1 MLARGMRA
9 GCGEPARG
17 PLPNGRRR
25 AQVCLFSYGQSG
37 AGKTHTM
44 QGGRAPD
51 AQGIIPRS
59 VFKARP
65 ALPRRALPGRDALSR
80 MRRAAAQRAR
90 SVLPLDACAIGGCVQ
105 QDHNSLACMSVEC
118 MLGASHCC
126 ACTHALASRVTCD
139 PIRPGPGRPCSAA
152 RTVQAARWDATLQ
165 APVVRCRGTL

>member
-90 SVLPLDACAIGGCVQ
+90 SVLPLDACAIARMCHWGLRPTGPQQLGMHVCRVHAGGEPLLRVHACPGVQ
-105 QDHNSLACMSVEC
+105 GNL
-118 MLGASHCC
+118 
-126 ACTHALASRVTCD
+126 
-139 PIRPGPGRPCSAA
+139 
-152 RTVQAARWDATLQ
+152 
-165 APVVRCRGTL
+165 

>member
-9 GCGEPARG
+9 GCGEPPRG

-90 SVLPLDACAIGGCVQ
+90 SVLPLHACAIGGLRPSGPQ
-105 QDHNSLACMSVEC
+105 QLACLS
-118 MLGASHCC
+118 GACWRR
-126 ACTHALASRVTCD
+126 TTV
-139 PIRPGPGRPCSAA
+139 A
-152 RTVQAARWDATLQ
+152 RTRMPWH
-165 APVVRCRGTL
+165 PG